1 MSSTELD
8 LPVLVSAEQVRR
20 REFATTRRGYDPDQV
35 RDYLEQV
42 AVQVERMEQ
51 IAREARLEAEAAH
64 HASLAPR
71 ADAYEEFA
79 SRMSDL
85 LRAADQQA
93 DRVRR
98 EAKEE
103 ADRVLTEA
111 RADAD
116 RIRLDAQSK
125 AEESRAEGERA
136 VREARE
142 RADRTVAGLATKRE
156 DLVEQLQTMQERLL
170 TVARDLEATIV
181 PKEDATIASAKSKA
195 HSPSPAGVPA
205 STEGSTGEPTIV
217 DPRYEDLWVAGET
230 VDLTIP
236 DIPPLDLGL
245 DDLDEPESEDEGEDD

>member
-20 REFATTRRGYDPDQV
+20 RVFATVRRGYDPDQV

-64 HASLAPR
+64 HASLTPR
-71 ADAYEEFA
+71 ADSYEEFA
-79 SRMSDL
+79 SRMADV
-85 LRAADQQA
+85 LRAADQHA
-93 DRVRR
+93 ERVRR

-103 ADRVLTEA
+103 ADRTLSEA

-116 RIRLDAQSK
+116 RVRLDAQSK
-125 AEESRAEGERA
+125 AEEALAESERL

-142 RADRTVAGLATKRE
+142 RADRTVAGLASKRE
-156 DLVEQLQTMQERLL
+156 NLVEQLQTMQERLL

-181 PKEDATIASAKSKA
+181 PKDETSIT
-195 HSPSPAGVPA
+195 PS
-205 STEGSTGEPTIV
+205 IV
-217 DPRYEDLWVAGET
+217 DPRYEDLWAVGET

-245 DDLDEPESEDEGEDD
+245 DDLDEPEGEGEDLDD